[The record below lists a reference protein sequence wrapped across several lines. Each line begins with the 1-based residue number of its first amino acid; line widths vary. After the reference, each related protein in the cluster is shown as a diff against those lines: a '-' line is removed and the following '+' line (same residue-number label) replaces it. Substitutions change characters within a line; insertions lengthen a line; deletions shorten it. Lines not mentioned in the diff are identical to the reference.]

1 MAALDKEFK
10 YYQDHKEHFLSK
22 YEGKFIVIKGEEV
35 IGVFDDRIAAIE
47 ETKKTHELG
56 TFLVHEVARDD
67 VQMFHSRVLIGKKI
81 NVR

>member
-10 YYQDHKEHFLSK
+10 YYQDNKEHFLSK

-47 ETKKTHELG
+47 ETKKTHKLG
-56 TFLVHEVARDD
+56 TFLVQHIVKDNKI
-67 VQMFHSRVLIGKKI
+67 FFNSRVRIKK
-81 NVR
+81 NDVA